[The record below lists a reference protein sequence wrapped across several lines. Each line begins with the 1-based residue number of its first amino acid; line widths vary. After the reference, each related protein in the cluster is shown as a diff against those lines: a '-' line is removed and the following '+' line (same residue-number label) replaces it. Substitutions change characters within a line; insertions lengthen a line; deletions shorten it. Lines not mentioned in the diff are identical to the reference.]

1 MQKTEYILN
10 EETSRI
16 IGIGIEIH
24 KILGP
29 GFLEIVYKDAFEYE
43 FLLNNF
49 FFEREKEYQICYK
62 DTILRHKFYADFI
75 VFENVI
81 LEIKA
86 KEGGIAEE
94 DLAQSLN
101 YLKCAGCKVA
111 LILNFAKLKLEI
123 KRVIY

>member
-16 IGIGIEIH
+16 IGIAIEIH

-43 FLLNNF
+43 FSLNNI

-62 DTILRHKFYADFI
+62 FF
-75 VFENVI
+75 VI
-81 LEIKA
+81 NFMQTL
-86 KEGGIAEE
+86 
-94 DLAQSLN
+94 LC
-101 YLKCAGCKVA
+101 LKM
-111 LILNFAKLKLEI
+111 
-123 KRVIY
+123 